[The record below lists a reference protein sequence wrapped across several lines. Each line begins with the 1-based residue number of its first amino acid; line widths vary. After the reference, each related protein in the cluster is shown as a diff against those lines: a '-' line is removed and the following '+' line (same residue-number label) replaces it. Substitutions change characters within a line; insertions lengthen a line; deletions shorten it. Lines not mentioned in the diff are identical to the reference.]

1 MEGAQE
7 ISQVRKPDWRFPPN
21 FPQDFQAGNLAN
33 NVVLLQNGAC
43 IRFPCTSAS
52 KFNTLRL
59 GLFSVEAFSFGGM
72 P

>member
-1 MEGAQE
+1 MTSTRHPDTVDDKGRAYEVPTFLGRLSNRLNLSIFYGGAE
-7 ISQVRKPDWRFPPN
+7 
-21 FPQDFQAGNLAN
+21 
-33 NVVLLQNGAC
+33 